1 MFELKIFNWI
11 EEHIVKKILASSP
24 IENFNKWD
32 IVFKKWDRSNW
43 KWYVIKSWIVWIIIN
58 DVEVAKLGMW
68 EMFWEIGLLR
78 EEERSATVE
87 ARSDLEL
94 IALSISDLIEMVN
107 HDDNIINKQIMRRI
121 EENLENN
128 F

>member
-11 EEHIVKKILASSP
+11 EENIVKKILTSSP
-24 IENFNKWD
+24 IENF
-32 IVFKKWDRSNW
+32 KKWTLIFKEGELSNW
-43 KWYVIKSWIVWIIIN
+43 KWYVIKEWMVSIIIQW
-58 DVEVAKLGMW
+58 VKVADLGKW

-78 EEERSATVE
+78 DEQRNATVQ
-87 ARSDLEL
+87 AVTDIEL
-94 IALSISDLIEMVN
+94 ISLSLGDLIEMVN

-121 EENLENN
+121 EQNLENN

>member
-11 EEHIVKKILASSP
+11 EEHIVNKILASSP
-24 IENFNKWD
+24 IENFKKWD

-43 KWYVIKSWIVWIIIN
+43 KWYVIKSWSVWIIIN
-58 DVEVAKLGMW
+58 EVKVASLGMW

-87 ARSDLEL
+87 AISDLEL
-94 IALSISDLIEMVN
+94 IALSLSDLIEMVN